1 MCRYNTKEIVAIAT
15 IIIATHG
22 DQTQTIVIMVGTII
36 LTITIVQEIIII
48 TMDGEIIQ
56 TVIVMVVVGGIQEII
71 IMEVI
76 GVVIIIY
83 QINSNK
89 DGIRT

>member
-1 MCRYNTKEIVAIAT
+1 
-15 IIIATHG
+15 
-22 DQTQTIVIMVGTII
+22 MVGTII

-48 TMDGEIIQ
+48 SMDGEIIQ
-56 TVIVMVVVGGIQEII
+56 TVIVIVVVGGIQETI

>member
-1 MCRYNTKEIVAIAT
+1 
-15 IIIATHG
+15 
-22 DQTQTIVIMVGTII
+22 MVGTII

-48 TMDGEIIQ
+48 SMDGEIIQ

>member
-1 MCRYNTKEIVAIAT
+1 
-15 IIIATHG
+15 
-22 DQTQTIVIMVGTII
+22 MVGTII

-48 TMDGEIIQ
+48 SMDGEIIQ
-56 TVIVMVVVGGIQEII
+56 TVIVIVVVGGIQEII